1 MTSEQYARIKE
12 IFLEACSLPPPQR
25 SSYISKS
32 CAGDHEAIREVERLL
47 AHHRPAPDP
56 APAVSPAN
64 KGELKELAAM
74 LTEPPTFQT
83 GDMVDDRYRI
93 VSLLGEGGMGRVYR
107 AEDLRLHKTVALK
120 FLPPLHILDPTW
132 RRRVERE
139 VNLSRAVSH
148 PGVCRIHD
156 LGEVDGAP
164 FISMEY
170 VDGEDLSSLLRR
182 VGRLTGPR
190 AIDIAR
196 QLCAALAA
204 AHIHGVLHR
213 DLKPAN
219 VMIDGKGRVRITDF
233 GLAVYAGQVD
243 RAEIRSGTPRYM
255 APEQIAGIAVNER
268 SDIYSLGLVLYEM
281 FTGKPAFT
289 AKNRGDYLQI
299 HRTVEPEL
307 PSSLVPDIDPHVEAV
322 ILACLRKDPAERP
335 ESALTVAANL
345 PGGDL
350 LAAALDAGQIPTRE
364 ILANAAAQGPIDR
377 KKIGL
382 IGIVGLLLFGLAL
395 ILGRDTH
402 PIATHGGA
410 KSPEVLA
417 ELARQLATSAGWQRD
432 NNVEDGRY
440 FPAADVESSTFAVT
454 EDGRGLTLALARGED
469 VLFRFHLGKS
479 QLMRPTND
487 VLSFIMPTRTPFQIS
502 SDSDLSSLIIVDGQG
517 RPLLLQSSE
526 SSGISRLDSDWQSLV
541 RAAGYNPR
549 DLRQIKPLTTP
560 GGNPTEHLAF
570 RVNPNTR
577 EDGGARIEIAT
588 CGHRVCFFA
597 VLRESD
603 KDSQGL
609 LYSTPARWVAI
620 RTARNSVLL
629 ALLAVAL
636 PLAWRNLATGG
647 DVVGSLRVGAFVF
660 FLRLAGN
667 LLSAQHLDGFKGLI
681 ESCMNGTISALCEG
695 FIVTLFYVSIES
707 QVRQRWPRTLGS
719 WSRLLNGRIR
729 DSFVARDILFG
740 CVIGTFWAILLF
752 LDRRLPIWMEWN
764 SRPQL
769 RMYQSLDDLIGGR
782 FAVAGL
788 LASLRAGVYQ
798 GLAILF
804 LLVIATWLT
813 GKRKWLALAIVWLVG
828 SIMYAP
834 TASSPITAWTLLS
847 LGLVALSLYVLTC
860 WGLVSILS
868 ALLVL
873 GFLGVFP
880 ITTNYSA
887 WYAGY
892 GIFACLATLGIG
904 LWSLYEALR
913 PPSPDNQIPLA
924 APFVQGRSHS
934 ASLLRK

>member
-25 SSYISKS
+25 SSFISKS
-32 CAGDHEAIREVERLL
+32 CAGNNETLREVERLL
-47 AHHRPAPDP
+47 AHHRPAP
-56 APAVSPAN
+56 AAAAAASPGD

-74 LTEPPTFQT
+74 LTEPPTFET
-83 GDMVDDRYRI
+83 GDMVAERYRI

-182 VGRLTGPR
+182 VGRITGPR
-190 AIDIAR
+190 AIAIAR

-255 APEQIAGIAVNER
+255 APEQIAGIAVDER

-289 AKNRGDYLQI
+289 AENRSDYLRI
-299 HRTVEPEL
+299 HRTVEPEA
-307 PSSLVPDIDPHVEAV
+307 PSAIVPDIDPHVEAV

-335 ESALTVAANL
+335 VSALAVAASL

-364 ILANAAAQGPIDR
+364 MLADAAAHGPIDR
-377 KKIGL
+377 KKIC
-382 IGIVGLLLFGLAL
+382 ITGIVGIALFALSLLIGH
-395 ILGRDTH
+395 DTH

-417 ELARQLATSAGWQRD
+417 ELARQVATSAGLQP
-432 NNVEDGRY
+432 NNTIDDGRY
-440 FPAADVESSTFAVT
+440 FPATDADLTPFVETA
-454 EDGRGLTLALARGED
+454 DGGRLVLALPRGED
-469 VLFRFHLGKS
+469 VLFRYRLRAPKS
-479 QLMRPTND
+479 LPPAGD
-487 VLSFIMPTRTPFQIS
+487 VLSFIMPTRTPFELS
-502 SDSDLSSLIIVDGQG
+502 PASDQSSLIVLDGQG
-517 RPLLLQSSE
+517 RPLLVQADK
-526 SSGISRLDSDWQSLV
+526 GVGQATTNSDWHSLV
-541 RAAGYNPR
+541 RAAGFDAR
-549 DLRQIKPLTTP
+549 DLTPVPPLTTP

-570 RVNPNTR
+570 SVNPKTG
-577 EDGGARIEIAT
+577 EDGGVRIEIAT
-588 CGHRVCFFA
+588 TGNHVSFFA
-597 VLRESD
+597 ALREST
-603 KDSQGL
+603 KDPQGL
-609 LYSTPARWVAI
+609 LYSTPARWIAI
-620 RTARNSVLL
+620 RTVRSAVLL
-629 ALLAVAL
+629 ALIAIAL
-636 PLAWRNLATGG
+636 PLAWRNLSAGG

-660 FLRLAGN
+660 SLRLIGN
-667 LLSAQHLDGFKGLI
+667 LLSAQNANGFKGLV
-681 ESCMNGTISALCEG
+681 ENCTNGTISALCEG
-695 FIVTLFYVSIES
+695 LIVALFYISIES
-707 QVRQRWPRTLGS
+707 HVRQLWPRTLGS

-729 DSFVARDILFG
+729 DRFVARDILFG
-740 CVIGTFWAILLF
+740 CVVGAFWAILLF
-752 LDRRLPIWMEWN
+752 VDRGLPVWMNWN

-769 RMYQSLDDLIGGR
+769 RMYQSLDDLVGGR
-782 FAVAGL
+782 FAIAGL
-788 LASLRAGVYQ
+788 LTSLRGGIYQ
-798 GLAILF
+798 GLALLF
-804 LLVIATWLT
+804 LLVIGTWLT
-813 GKRKWLALAIVWLVG
+813 GKRKWPALVIVWFFG
-828 SIMYAP
+828 SLMYAP
-834 TASSPITAWTLLS
+834 TASSPVAAWTLLS
-847 LGLVALSLYVLTC
+847 FGLVGLGLYVLTC

-868 ALLVL
+868 ALVVL
-873 GFLGVFP
+873 SLLGVFP
-880 ITTNYSA
+880 ITTYFGA

-892 GIFACLATLGIG
+892 GIFACIATLAIG
-904 LWSLYEALR
+904 LWSFLQAMRTPTPEIR
-913 PPSPDNQIPLA
+913 PPL
-924 APFVQGRSHS
+924 
-934 ASLLRK
+934 